1 MASKEIANDLE
12 RFAADIEAY
21 NTSLTGATN
30 EYKGVFEEINSLNTM
45 WTGNAH
51 DTFMNQFNAD
61 ANTMKEMLDVLKQFG
76 TDLETAKK
84 EYTQCEQ
91 SVEQIISAVKI

>member
-21 NTSLTGATN
+21 NTALSGA
-30 EYKGVFEEINSLNTM
+30 ESEHDGVFSDINSLNSM

-61 ANTMKEMLDVLKQFG
+61 SDTMKEMLKLLKQFG
-76 TDLETAKK
+76 TDLENAKK

-91 SVEQIISAVKI
+91 SVEEIISAIKV